1 MTRRLRNS
9 VVQNNRNGFSLFEAK
24 RFGTIKISLPFSK
37 YSFISKAKMVA
48 PALVSSLRARKGK
61 G

>member
-9 VVQNNRNGFSLFEAK
+9 VVQNNRNGFSLFEAE
-24 RFGTIKISLPFSK
+24 RSRIIKISLPFSK
-37 YSFISKAKMVA
+37 YSFMSKAKMVA
-48 PALVSSLRARKGK
+48 PALVPSLPARKGK